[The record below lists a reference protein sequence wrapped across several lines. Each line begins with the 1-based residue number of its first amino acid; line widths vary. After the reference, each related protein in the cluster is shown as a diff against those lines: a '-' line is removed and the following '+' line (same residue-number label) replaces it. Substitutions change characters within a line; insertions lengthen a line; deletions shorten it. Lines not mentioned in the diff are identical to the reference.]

1 MIIVLRD
8 SRMVLTIEK
17 TGPVTKATVVSRLS
31 TWHETNSD
39 NRLEADEL
47 LLAYQ
52 RQAPAWE

>member
-1 MIIVLRD
+1 
-8 SRMVLTIEK
+8 MVLTIEK
-17 TGPVTKATVVSRLS
+17 TGPVTKATIVSRLS

>member
-1 MIIVLRD
+1 
-8 SRMVLTIEK
+8 MVLTIEK
-17 TGPVTKATVVSRLS
+17 TRPVTKATVVSRLS